1 MSVNKA
7 ILVGSVGRDPEV
19 KHFDGGAVKASFP
32 LATSERFKSK
42 SGEYEEQ
49 TEWHNIVCWGR
60 TAEMVEKYV
69 AKGTQLYVEGK
80 IQTRSWEGQ
89 DGNKRYTTEINAMNV
104 QFVGKKSDNPANSTV
119 AATPLQAEAQ
129 SGPSVDIGKEAVG
142 DMSNFTELPF

>member
-19 KHFDGGAVKASFP
+19 KHFDGGAVKASFS
-32 LATSERFKSK
+32 LATSECFKSK

-49 TEWHNIVCWGR
+49 TEWHNIVCWGK

-89 DGNKRYTTEINAMNV
+89 DGNKRYTTEINAMNI
-104 QFVGKKSDNPANSTV
+104 QFVGKKSDNPANAGQPT
-119 AATPLQAEAQ
+119 QQ
-129 SGPSVDIGKEAVG
+129 PSVDMGKEILDDKG
-142 DMSNFTELPF
+142 GSDDLPF